1 VPKVK
6 KSNKVIHSKD
16 MEINRGTI
24 ERCNEEMDNFW
35 NTCDD
40 VSPFLRHPSRS
51 RTVLTTAVC
60 SVNSIGINMSEWHGK
75 EQVVSY

>member
-6 KSNKVIHSKD
+6 KSKKVIHSKD

-24 ERCNEEMDNFW
+24 EHCNEEMDKFW
-35 NTCDD
+35 NTWDH
-40 VSPFLRHPSRS
+40 VWWFRRHPSRR

-60 SVNSIGINMSEWHGK
+60 SVNSLGINTSEW
-75 EQVVSY
+75 